1 MATLPI
7 GISSHQAAISTMKIL
22 LVHGVGHEG
31 PNPEWPGQWEKAI
44 ADGLKQYGYS
54 GPIQFVPESPVTYD
68 DLFEQNPEPTPEYL
82 QALYELLKAWTL
94 SSVSGAR
101 GFGMPPDTR
110 GLFDDIGGFFHR
122 VANFLRGIP
131 DEIHWRAGI
140 VAEWIIKRDLR
151 AKLRA
156 RIGGA
161 IQKEQPDLICA
172 HSHGSLICYDLF
184 TNNNQGPSII
194 ADRTF
199 LSFGSQIG
207 HPAVVAD
214 VWGGR
219 IKQLDKARFWHHL
232 WNPNDPVLTHAID
245 LPGVSN
251 FHQTIT
257 PFGGSFLDLTAH
269 DPTVNGHHDG
279 YLDHASTR
287 DVVWHSLAGSVRVM
301 TRRFAI
307 ARDLV
312 SPPTRRALVIGI
324 NEYPD
329 PANRLDGCV
338 NDTFL
343 VSAALQERGF
353 EPQNIRAVL
362 NERATH
368 DAIIER
374 LHWLLDGAQDGHER
388 VLFYSGHGA
397 QIPAYGAELE
407 VDHLDECLV
416 PWDFDWSDRTAIID
430 KQFYELYSQLPYKTR
445 FLAIF
450 DCCHA
455 GGMTR
460 DGSRKVR
467 GINPPDDIR
476 HRILEWN
483 SATQTWSERKLPT
496 RKHVIGGDQARQ
508 EKYVGESGAT
518 FRLGR
523 AMGLRR
529 LSKRQFD
536 QTCKVRGHEGPFIPV
551 IFDACGEDQL
561 SYEYR
566 DGVTSYGAFTFS
578 LIKSLRHRPRSTFK
592 GLVTHTATTLKD
604 LRYDQTPQIVGPAEV
619 IGTQVP
625 GRNTFSRRSRQ

>member
-1 MATLPI
+1 
-7 GISSHQAAISTMKIL
+7 MKIL
-22 LVHGVGHEG
+22 LVHGVGHES
-31 PNPEWPGQWEKAI
+31 PNPAWPSQWETAI
-44 ADGLKQYGYS
+44 TDGLKQQGYA

-68 DLFEQNPEPTPEYL
+68 DLFEQNPEPTTEYIR
-82 QALYELLKAWTL
+82 AVYDLLKAWTL
-94 SSVSGAR
+94 SSVSGTR
-101 GFGMPPDTR
+101 GFGIPPSTR

-122 VANFLRGIP
+122 VANFLREIP
-131 DEIHWRAGI
+131 YEIHWRAGI
-140 VAEWIIKRDLR
+140 VAEWIIKPDLR

-156 RIGGA
+156 RIGAA

-184 TNNNQGPSII
+184 TNNAQGPNII
-194 ADRTF
+194 ADRIF

-214 VWGGR
+214 IWGGR
-219 IKQLDKARFWHHL
+219 IKQLDKAKFWHHL
-232 WNPNDPVLTHAID
+232 WNPNDPVLTQAID

-269 DPTVNGHHDG
+269 DPTVDGNHEG
-279 YLDHASTR
+279 YLDHASTT
-287 DVVWHSLAGSVRVM
+287 DVVWRQLAAPARVK
-301 TRRFAI
+301 TRGFAI
-307 ARDLV
+307 ARNLMSV
-312 SPPTRRALVIGI
+312 ATRRALVIGI

-329 PANRLDGCV
+329 PANRLDGCI

-353 EPQNIRAVL
+353 EPQNIRALL

-368 DAIIER
+368 DAIMER
-374 LHWLLDGAQDGHER
+374 LHWLLDGAEDGHER
-388 VLFYSGHGA
+388 VFFYSGHGA
-397 QIPAYGAELE
+397 QIPAYGSEME

-430 KQFYELYSQLPYKTR
+430 KQFYQLYSQLPYQTQ

-460 DGSRKVR
+460 DGSSKVR

-483 SATQTWSERKLPT
+483 TAKQTWAERKLPT
-496 RKHVIGGDQARQ
+496 RKQAIGGDKEKH

-523 AMGLRR
+523 AMGLRG
-529 LSKRQFD
+529 LSKRRFD
-536 QTCKVRGHEGPFIPV
+536 QTRKLRGHEGPFMPV
-551 IFDACGEDQL
+551 IFEACQEDQL
-561 SYEYR
+561 ASEYR
-566 DGVTSYGAFTFS
+566 DGVTSYGAFTFCM
-578 LIKSLRHRPRSTFK
+578 IKNLRRRSRSTFK
-592 GLVTHTATTLKD
+592 GIVARTAGTLKD
-604 LRYDQTPQIVGPAEV
+604 LGYDQTPQVVGPSDV
-619 IGTQVP
+619 IGTQIP
-625 GRNTFSRRSRQ
+625 GGKAPASRTRRR

>member
-1 MATLPI
+1 
-7 GISSHQAAISTMKIL
+7 MKIL
-22 LVHGVGHEG
+22 LVHGVGHED
-31 PNPEWPGQWEKAI
+31 PNPDWPGQWEKAI
-44 ADGLKQYGYS
+44 TNGLKRYGYADS
-54 GPIQFVPESPVTYD
+54 IEFVPESPVTYD
-68 DLFEQNPEPTPEYL
+68 DLFEQNPEPTTQYL

-94 SSVSGAR
+94 SSVSGNR
-101 GFGMPPDTR
+101 GFGMPPTAR

-131 DEIHWRAGI
+131 YEIHWRAGI
-140 VAEWIIKRDLR
+140 VAEWLIKPDLR

-161 IQKEQPDLICA
+161 IQREQPDLICA
-172 HSHGSLICYDLF
+172 HSHGSLICYDVF
-184 TNNNQGPSII
+184 TNNDRGANII
-194 ADRTF
+194 AGRTF

-214 VWGGR
+214 IWGGR
-219 IKQLDKARFWHHL
+219 IKQLDNARFWHHL
-232 WNPNDPVLTHAID
+232 WNPNDPVLTQAID
-245 LPGVSN
+245 LPGVAN

-257 PFGGSFLDLTAH
+257 AFGGSFLDLTAH
-269 DPTVNGHHDG
+269 DPTVDGHHVG
-279 YLDHASTR
+279 YLDHASTA
-287 DVVWHSLAGSVRVM
+287 DVVWRSLASPARAI
-301 TRRFAI
+301 TRGFAI
-307 ARDLV
+307 AHDLM
-312 SPPTRRALVIGI
+312 STPTRRALVIGI

-329 PANRLDGCV
+329 PANRLDGCI
-338 NDTFL
+338 NDAFL

-353 EPQNIRAVL
+353 QPQNIRALL

-368 DAIIER
+368 DAIMER
-374 LHWLLDGAQDGHER
+374 LHWLLDGAEDEHER
-388 VLFYSGHGA
+388 ILFYSGHGA
-397 QIPAYGAELE
+397 QIPAYGSKME

-430 KQFYELYSQLPYKTR
+430 KQFYQLYSQLPYKTQ

-460 DGSRKVR
+460 DGSSKVR

-483 SATQTWSERKLPT
+483 AAKQTWAERTLPT
-496 RKHVIGGDQARQ
+496 RKRAIGGDRENQ

-529 LSKRQFD
+529 VSKRQFD
-536 QTCKVRGHEGPFIPV
+536 QTRKLRGHEGPFMPV
-551 IFDACGEDQL
+551 IFEACEEDQL
-561 SYEYR
+561 AYEYR
-566 DGVTSYGAFTFS
+566 NGVTSYGAFTFCM
-578 LIKSLRHRPRSTFK
+578 IKNLRRNPSSSFER
-592 GLVTHTATTLKD
+592 LVTQTAGTLKK
-604 LRYDQTPQIVGPAEV
+604 LGYKQTPQVAGPTNV
-619 IGTQVP
+619 ISTQIP
-625 GRNTFSRRSRQ
+625 GGKTPPSRKKRKQ